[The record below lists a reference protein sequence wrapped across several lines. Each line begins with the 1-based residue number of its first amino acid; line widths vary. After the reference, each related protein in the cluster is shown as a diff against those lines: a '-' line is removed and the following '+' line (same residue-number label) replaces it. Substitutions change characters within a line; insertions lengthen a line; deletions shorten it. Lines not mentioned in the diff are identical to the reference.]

1 MKQLSDFDKRMG
13 LSPCRTGGIRFLDA
27 SDLTDSLEGLAWFKQ
42 EHIYRRLPREPKPK
56 LSEAVNFLAWHSSGA
71 RLRFKTDS
79 KRVLIRAERENN
91 PIFDHMANTGVAGF
105 DLYAGEPGRE
115 AFFKVA
121 RVDPVATQFT
131 VELFASAERKM
142 RSFIINFPLYARVIK
157 VEVGIDEGSEILPP
171 APLADN
177 GRPICV
183 YGTSITHGG
192 CASRPGMSWTNILSR
207 RMNRLFYNFGFS
219 GSGRGEPEVAELL
232 AEVPADPAMY
242 ILDYEANSG
251 GFEKYSQTLPEFIR
265 ILRAVHPATPILVVS
280 RYRFTTSSF
289 DPRILEMQ
297 KNTVEQFRRAG
308 DKAIFFFDGSDMLG
322 EDFGEALVDGCHATD
337 IGFYRVAD
345 ALQGV
350 IATLLHRH

>member
-1 MKQLSDFDKRMG
+1 MG
-13 LSPCRTGGIRFLDA
+13 LSPCSTDGIRFLDA

-42 EHIYRRLPREPKPK
+42 EHLYRRLPREPKQK
-56 LSEAVNFLAWHSSGA
+56 LPEAVDFLAWNSSGA

-79 KRVLIRAERENN
+79 KRVLIRAEREDS
-91 PIFDHMANTGVAGF
+91 PIADHMANTGLAGF

-115 AFFKVA
+115 TFFKVA
-121 RVDPVATQFT
+121 RVNPIATHFT
-131 VELFASAERKM
+131 VELFASAERKT
-142 RSFIINFPLYARVIK
+142 RSLIINFPLFARIIK
-157 VEVGIDEGSEILPP
+157 VEVGIDEDSKILPP

-219 GSGRGEPEVAELL
+219 GSGRGEPELAELL

-242 ILDYEANSG
+242 ILDYEANCCS
-251 GFEKYSQTLPEFIR
+251 FEKYSQTLPEFIR
-265 ILRAVHPATPILVVS
+265 ILRTAHPATPILVVS
-280 RYRFTTSSF
+280 RYRFTSSPI
-289 DPRILEMQ
+289 DERILEMQ
-297 KNTVEQFRRAG
+297 KNTVKKLRREG
-308 DKAIFFFDGSDMLG
+308 DKNVHFFDGSDMLG
-322 EDFGEALVDGCHATD
+322 EDFGEALVDGVHATD
-337 IGFYRVAD
+337 IGFYRVAS

-350 IATLLHRH
+350 IENLLHKA